1 MLRCVSPYR
10 ADKLAY
16 GVGDV
21 IDNPALEAH
30 LLHDSP
36 RSFEVLS
43 AEPERPAV
51 ETKAIA
57 AAPADKMLRTS
68 AKKGGKA

>member
-1 MLRCVSPYR
+1 MLRCVSPYK
-10 ADKLAY
+10 ADKVAFGL
-16 GVGDV
+16 GDV

-36 RSFEVLS
+36 RSFEVVS
-43 AEPERPAV
+43 ADPDRPAV
-51 ETKAIA
+51 ETKAITA
-57 AAPADKMLRTS
+57 PPADKMLRTS